1 MNSAAYR
8 PQNGNQENRVFLT
21 NEPKSLTT
29 SSTTSSKKKFGVLI
43 AVFLVLLAVLAVAAF
58 LIWFFIFNDDNW
70 GKLSMQRKPSVQ
82 LFSGHMK
89 LAGVS
94 YDQELEN
101 TSSQDFN
108 TLASTLEDL
117 LVKCYQND
125 PLLAKYYTGSAVTA
139 FSEGVTAYYWS
150 QFEIPVDD
158 LEIVPEFSE
167 ERVLDALEHS
177 IASQSTRS
185 NLDHLKVLEITAS
198 LTDARMARKPTED
211 CFFRLEAVAA
221 EQRFTSPGFPKG
233 YKPQSYCQWQIR
245 AAEENA
251 ISVSFPI
258 FHIEDDC
265 SDDFVS
271 IFDSLSPDD
280 SQAITVQ
287 CGQRPPTNSLSIVS
301 SGNIM
306 LINFIADTSVQRPGF
321 EAQYKIIPKTE
332 VSQCDAVLTN
342 DEDNFTSPLYPSF
355 YPPARNCT
363 WTIKVSA
370 GNRIR
375 VTFNMFRMK
384 EPGVDVQRC
393 HKDYVEIMGKKYCGE
408 KPPFVLTSESNE
420 LQVIFHSDESYT
432 DKGFHAT
439 YKTINPADPCPGQW
453 TCSNGFCIDKK
464 RKCDGWNDCGDMSD
478 ERNCKCDSDQFTCA
492 NGLCKSKLFV
502 CDNSNDC
509 GDMSDEKL
517 CSCQPNEWRCGN
529 GVCLPQDVKCNK
541 MKDCEDGSDEASC
554 ENSPDL
560 CSAYSFKCASGECVN
575 KVNAECDAVND
586 CYDNSDEQSCDCGT
600 RPYKMNRIVG
610 GQNADV
616 GAWPWQ
622 VSLHFLQFSHQCG
635 ASIISERW
643 LLSAAHCFVN
653 NLTPDHSDPKNWL
666 TYSGLQNQYMTEVAE
681 RRKVKRIIP
690 HPDYNEITHDY
701 DIALLELEEV
711 LTWSNTIQPICLPSP
726 SHVFLAGL
734 SCSVTGWGALR
745 EGATASL
752 PSMLQ
757 EATVKIINDTV
768 CNQVITEQQV
778 TSRMLCSGFL
788 RGGVD
793 ACQGDSGGP
802 LSCQEENGKW
812 FQAGIV
818 SWGEGCGRR
827 NKPGVYTR
835 VTMFREWIKKETN
848 I

>member
-1 MNSAAYR
+1 MSAATYHH
-8 PQNGNQENRVFLT
+8 QNGHREHVVFLT
-21 NEPKSLTT
+21 NEPKS
-29 SSTTSSKKKFGVLI
+29 SSKTKKIGILI
-43 AVFLVLLAVLAVAAF
+43 AVLLALLAVLAVAAF
-58 LIWFFIFNDDNW
+58 LIWFFVFSDNYR
-70 GKLSMQRKPSVQ
+70 GTLSMRQKASVQ

-89 LAGVS
+89 LGDVS
-94 YDQELEN
+94 YDQNLEDT
-101 TSSQDFN
+101 TSQEFK

-117 LVKCYQND
+117 MVECYQND
-125 PLLAKYYTGSAVTA
+125 PLLTKYYTESAVTA
-139 FSEGVTAYYWS
+139 FSEGVIAYYWS
-150 QFEIPVDD
+150 RFEIPVSD

-167 ERVLDALEHS
+167 ERVLEALEKS
-177 IASQSTRS
+177 VASQSTRS
-185 NLDHLKVLEITAS
+185 NLNGFKIIEITAS

-211 CFFRLEAVAA
+211 CFFRLEAVAD
-221 EQRFTSPGFPKG
+221 EQSFTSPGYPTG
-233 YKPQSYCQWQIR
+233 YKSESYCQWQIR
-245 AAEENA
+245 AAEENT

-287 CGQRPPTNSLSIVS
+287 CGQRPPTNSLSVVS

-306 LINFIADTSVQRPGF
+306 LINFIADTSVQKPGF
-321 EAQYKIIPKTE
+321 EAQYKIIPKNE
-332 VSQCDAVLTN
+332 ASQCDRVLTKN
-342 DEDNFTSPLYPSF
+342 EDNFTSPLYPSF
-355 YPPARNCT
+355 YPPATECT

-370 GNRIR
+370 GNKVR
-375 VTFNMFRMK
+375 VTFNIFRMK
-384 EPGVDVQRC
+384 EPGVDVRRC

-408 KPPFVLTSESNE
+408 LPSFVLASQTNE
-420 LQVIFHSDESYT
+420 LKVIFHSDESYT

-439 YKTINPADPCPGQW
+439 YTAIDSVDPCPDQFA
-453 TCSNGFCIDKK
+453 CSNGFCIDKQK
-464 RKCDGWNDCGDMSD
+464 RCDGWNDCGDMSD
-478 ERNCKCDSDQFTCA
+478 EKKCKCDSDQFTCK

-509 GDMSDEKL
+509 GDGSDEKL
-517 CSCQPNEWRCGN
+517 CSCQSNEWRCGN

-554 ENSPDL
+554 EASPDL
-560 CSAYSFKCASGECVN
+560 CSDFSFKCTSGECVN
-575 KVNAECDAVND
+575 KVNAECDGVND
-586 CYDNSDEQSCDCGT
+586 CPDNSDEQSCDCGT

-622 VSLHFLQFSHQCG
+622 VSLHFKNFGHQCG

-643 LLSAAHCFVN
+643 LLSAAHCFVS
-653 NLTPDHSDPKNWL
+653 TMSSDYLDPINWR
-666 TYSGLQNQYMTEVAE
+666 TYSGLREQYDTEDSQ
-681 RRKVKRIIP
+681 RRNLKRIVP
-690 HPDYNEITHDY
+690 HPDYNETTHDY
-701 DIALLELEEV
+701 DIALLELTEV
-711 LTWSNTIQPICLPSP
+711 LEWSNTVQPICLPSS
-726 SHVFLAGL
+726 SHVFPSGL

-745 EGATASL
+745 EGATAML
-752 PSMLQ
+752 PNFLQ

-768 CNQVITEQQV
+768 CNQVIAQQQV

-788 RGGVD
+788 TGGVD

-802 LSCQEENGKW
+802 LSCKEENGKW

-827 NKPGVYTR
+827 NKPGVYSR
-835 VTMFREWIKKETN
+835 VTKFREWIKKESD